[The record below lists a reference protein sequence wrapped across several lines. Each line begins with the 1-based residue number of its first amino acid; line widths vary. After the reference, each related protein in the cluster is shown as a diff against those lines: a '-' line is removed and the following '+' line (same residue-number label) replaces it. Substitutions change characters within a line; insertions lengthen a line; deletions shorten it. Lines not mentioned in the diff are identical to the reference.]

1 MISSINGSYYTGDND
16 HINQVNKEEVEEF
29 QQDIELSIL
38 SYSSYDS
45 LEHIKLEKM
54 SQYTCDECSEIPKII
69 STNFENKS
77 ILIKCKNHGQKEIK
91 LRDYLINCL
100 KFNPNNW
107 KCAVSDHYQQL
118 SKEEFIYC
126 QCGFVFCQQC
136 FGVHKL
142 KTNHNKLIESSKYF
156 LRCKN
161 PEHFGD
167 KYSGYCLDCNDNF
180 CEKCEQNHKNH
191 STINNNDMEVEEED
205 IESIRKL
212 NKEYRALI
220 TYYESLI
227 RLNNLIIYSYEIN
240 RGNYYNL
247 YNINRLI
254 SDIKRKNY
262 ISTLRDNIDNSKYD
276 DKNTMAIDEKN
287 INFSNYVMD
296 LYKQD
301 LKEDETIEININNK
315 YFNNFDLKI
324 LTKIPLYNLKVLG
337 LDNNCITKINYLE
350 NAEFPEL
357 IILSLRNNAIVDIS
371 VLSKVKFEEIQGLI
385 LSNNYINDI
394 NVFKKIKFKKLRL
407 IDLRNNNID
416 NIEAFGFYGVE
427 KLTVLQS
434 IYLSGNKFDIK
445 KYRYVKELLEKCD
458 EFIF

>member
-1 MISSINGSYYTGDND
+1 
-16 HINQVNKEEVEEF
+16 
-29 QQDIELSIL
+29 
-38 SYSSYDS
+38 
-45 LEHIKLEKM
+45 
-54 SQYTCDECSEIPKII
+54 
-69 STNFENKS
+69 
-77 ILIKCKNHGQKEIK
+77 
-91 LRDYLINCL
+91 
-100 KFNPNNW
+100 
-107 KCAVSDHYQQL
+107 
-118 SKEEFIYC
+118 
-126 QCGFVFCQQC
+126 
-136 FGVHKL
+136 
-142 KTNHNKLIESSKYF
+142 
-156 LRCKN
+156 
-161 PEHFGD
+161 
-167 KYSGYCLDCNDNF
+167 
-180 CEKCEQNHKNH
+180 
-191 STINNNDMEVEEED
+191 
-205 IESIRKL
+205 
-212 NKEYRALI
+212 
-220 TYYESLI
+220 
-227 RLNNLIIYSYEIN
+227 
-240 RGNYYNL
+240 
-247 YNINRLI
+247 
-254 SDIKRKNY
+254 
-262 ISTLRDNIDNSKYD
+262 
-276 DKNTMAIDEKN
+276 MAIDEKN

-394 NVFKKIKFKKLRL
+394 NVFKKVKFKKLRL

>member
-1 MISSINGSYYTGDND
+1 MLSSKNGSFYTGDSEL
-16 HINQVNKEEVEEF
+16 INQINKEESEEF

-54 SQYTCDECSEIPKII
+54 SQYTCDECSNIPKII

-77 ILIKCKNHGQKEIK
+77 ILIKCKNHGQKEIS

-107 KCAVSDHYQQL
+107 KCVDSEHYQKL
-118 SKEEFIYC
+118 SKEEFI
-126 QCGFVFCQQC
+126 
-136 FGVHKL
+136 
-142 KTNHNKLIESSKYF
+142 
-156 LRCKN
+156 KN
-161 PEHFGD
+161 TEHFGD

-180 CEKCEQNHKNH
+180 CEKFEPSHINH

-212 NKEYRALI
+212 NKEYRSLI

-254 SDIKRKNY
+254 SNIKRKNC
-262 ISTLRDNIDNSKYD
+262 ISTLRDNIDNSTYNYK
-276 DKNTMAIDEKN
+276 KTLTIDEKN
-287 INFSNYVMD
+287 INFSNYVRD

-315 YFNNFDLKI
+315 FFNNFDLKI

-357 IILSLRNNAIVDIS
+357 IILSLKNNSIVDIS
-371 VLSKVKFEEIQGLI
+371 VLYKFKFEEIQGLI

-434 IYLSGNKFDIK
+434 IYLSGNKYDKK
-445 KYRYVKELLEKCD
+445 KYNYVKELLEKCD
-458 EFIF
+458 ELMF